1 MNIVAISGKRRSGKS
16 LLGSILQNEYQF
28 VPVSLA
34 APLKSMCREH
44 FGLSEAQTDGEL
56 KEVLDPRYEL
66 TPRQLMIKFGAFY
79 RSIDKDYWVKKL
91 FSSLSDENKSY
102 VVTDMR
108 FKNEYNFFRERGA
121 MLVRLDRAEAYTGIN
136 INDPSET
143 ELDDIASW
151 DVYIPPHLNQTHDD
165 MLHTADF
172 IGTLSRVA

>member
-1 MNIVAISGKRRSGKS
+1 MTIVAISGKRRSGKS

-56 KEVLDPRYEL
+56 KEVLDERYQL

-91 FSSLSDENKSY
+91 FSSLTDDRKSY

-108 FKNEYNFFRERGA
+108 FKNEYDFFRAHSA
-121 MLVRLDRAEAYTGIN
+121 MMVRLDRSEAYTGVN
-136 INDPSET
+136 IDDPSET
-143 ELDDIASW
+143 ELDNITSW
-151 DVYIPPHLNQTHDD
+151 DVYIPPHVNQTPED
-165 MLHTADF
+165 MLRTADY
-172 IGTLSRVA
+172 IGALSRVA